1 MDRPG
6 VFDDDELDALYLDL
20 TTQALQNGLQ
30 GDDIEPW
37 IAQELATRVEDYEI
51 ISYLL
56 LGQDPE
62 HMPIHYYQ
70 HRSAHVYRL
79 LDAIRQLPEVRAA
92 RQERFGDDETVDEEW
107 MDDDD
112 RSIFFG
118 DF

>member
-37 IAQELATRVEDYEI
+37 IAQELAKRVEDYEI

-62 HMPIHYYQ
+62 HMPIPYDQ
-70 HRSAHVYRL
+70 HRSAHVYHL

-92 RQERFGDDETVDEEW
+92 RQARFGYDETVDEER
-107 MDDDD
+107 MDEDDGP
-112 RSIFFG
+112 IFFG

>member
-37 IAQELATRVEDYEI
+37 FAQELAKRVEDDEI

-62 HMPIHYYQ
+62 AYAYTLLLAPQ
-70 HRSAHVYRL
+70 CARLPSA
-79 LDAIRQLPEVRAA
+79 
-92 RQERFGDDETVDEEW
+92 
-107 MDDDD
+107 
-112 RSIFFG
+112 
-118 DF
+118 